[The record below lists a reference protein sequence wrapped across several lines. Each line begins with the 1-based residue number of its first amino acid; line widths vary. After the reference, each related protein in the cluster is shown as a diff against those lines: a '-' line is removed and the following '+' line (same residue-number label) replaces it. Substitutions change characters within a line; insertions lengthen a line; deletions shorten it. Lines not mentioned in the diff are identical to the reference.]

1 MKSSWHKKNYKKIRK
16 KRSKKKEQ
24 AQPPCPAH
32 HNIYISIHTMVGI
45 LSPLAFTYESQ
56 LGIDNI
62 QKTYSI
68 KGG

>member
-16 KRSKKKEQ
+16 KRSKKKGTGTT
-24 AQPPCPAH
+24 PCPAH

-45 LSPLAFTYESQ
+45 LSLLAFTYESQ